1 MERKKYKVQSEK
13 EKKIPHSNKSQSSL
27 DNYNEKGYGTNEISQ
42 GSGSNK
48 INNKKLEYNKRT
60 INNNHIPNINVVSVK
75 DNYTCSKLTQQRK
88 LNEKVDKDLLSIFKD
103 VNDDYL
109 NSIEMLRRQEDQ
121 IKYMLKFLD
130 LDEN

>member
-1 MERKKYKVQSEK
+1 MQSEK

-27 DNYNEKGYGTNEISQ
+27 DNSNEKCYGTSDLIPG

-48 INNKKLEYNKRT
+48 INNKKLEYNKRI
-60 INNNHIPNINVVSVK
+60 INNNNISNLNVVNGK
-75 DNYTCSKLTQQRK
+75 DNYTCSKLAQQRK
-88 LNEKVDKDLLSIFKD
+88 YNEKVDKDLLSIFKD

-109 NSIEMLRRQEDQ
+109 NSIEQLRRQEDQ

-130 LDEN
+130 LDEK